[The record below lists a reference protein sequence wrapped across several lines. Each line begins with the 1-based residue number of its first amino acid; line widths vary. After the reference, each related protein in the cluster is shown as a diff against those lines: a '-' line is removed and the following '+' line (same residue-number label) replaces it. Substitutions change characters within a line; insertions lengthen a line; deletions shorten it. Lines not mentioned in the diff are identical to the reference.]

1 MSRVAPMRRVRC
13 FARRAT
19 RAGRRSPNRTGVV
32 SPGGLLKRNAW
43 RGGERER
50 EREMLQ
56 SVMDGREEKH
66 NNIRSTTHP
75 AHDRSRQA
83 DFVARLMQTT
93 WQPSDWE
100 GLLLFKKL
108 LEMVPL

>member
-1 MSRVAPMRRVRC
+1 M
-13 FARRAT
+13 
-19 RAGRRSPNRTGVV
+19 
-32 SPGGLLKRNAW
+32 
-43 RGGERER
+43 RER
-50 EREMLQ
+50 KREMLQ